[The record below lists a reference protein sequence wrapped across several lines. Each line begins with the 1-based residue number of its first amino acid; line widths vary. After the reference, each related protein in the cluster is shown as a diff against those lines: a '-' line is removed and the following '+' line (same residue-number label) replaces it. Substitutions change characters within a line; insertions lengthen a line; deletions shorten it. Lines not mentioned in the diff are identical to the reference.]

1 MSDETFMREAIA
13 LARANVEA
21 GGRPFGAVL
30 VRDGRVLARG
40 VNQIHETHDPS
51 AHAELQAI
59 RQASQALGSPRLD
72 GCVIYASGHP
82 CPMCL
87 AAMHLCGIQAAW
99 FAYSNE
105 DGEPFGLSTAT
116 LYAEMARPPQ
126 RQSLPLRA
134 LRPAGEEG
142 LYR

>member
-59 RQASQALGSPRLD
+59 RQASQALGSLL
-72 GCVIYASGHP
+72 GVTVA
-82 CPMCL
+82 
-87 AAMHLCGIQAAW
+87 
-99 FAYSNE
+99 FA
-105 DGEPFGLSTAT
+105 GGLSVYG
-116 LYAEMARPPQ
+116 LMK
-126 RQSLPLRA
+126 A
-134 LRPAGEEG
+134 LLGIRLSQEEEYYG
-142 LYR
+142 ADLSIHKIGAISHE